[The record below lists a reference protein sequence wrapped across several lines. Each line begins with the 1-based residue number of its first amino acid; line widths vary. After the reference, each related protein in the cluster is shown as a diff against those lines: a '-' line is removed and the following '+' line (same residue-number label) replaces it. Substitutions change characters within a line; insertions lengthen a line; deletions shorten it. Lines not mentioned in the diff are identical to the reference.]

1 MKNYLFLGIMGTA
14 LLFSSCSSDDDNEG
28 TNISSGQPQL
38 LLSKVTTVY
47 YDKPSQP
54 ETTVSNLSYNNQKQL
69 IKTVSA
75 GRTSTFEYD
84 NTGKPSKTNYY
95 NSDGSLDYYS
105 AYTYNGDQLTNIK
118 AIYANSDGN
127 RTVTYNYNTNG
138 QMISSTLCQNPECS
152 SPAID
157 TYIYNGNNIS
167 SETSTWGGFTT
178 YNSKRDFSYDDKLNP
193 YTNINKYLKIM
204 MGNAYSLSENN
215 YLVEK
220 ISDKDNGVWQQNQTI
235 TYTIQYN
242 SSNLPVQVIGTDANG
257 KKYVQYNY
265 EYITFKKQYTSVPR

>member
-1 MKNYLFLGIMGTA
+1 MGAA
-14 LLFSSCSSDDDNEG
+14 LLLNSCSSDDDEG

-69 IKTVSA
+69 IKTVSE

-84 NTGKPSKTNYY
+84 TTGKPSKTNHY
-95 NSDGSLDYYS
+95 NSDGTLDYYS
-105 AYTYNGDQLTNIK
+105 DYTYSGDQLTNIK

-127 RTVTYNYNTNG
+127 RTITYNYNTNG

-157 TYIYNGNNIS
+157 TYVYNGNNIS

-178 YNSKRDFSYDDKLNP
+178 YSNKRDFSYDDKLNP

-204 MGNAYSLSENN
+204 MGNAYNLSENN
-215 YLVEK
+215 YLTEK
-220 ISDKDNGVWQQNQTI
+220 ISYKDNGVWLQNQTI

-242 SSNLPVQVIGTDANG
+242 SSNLPVQVIGTEANG

>member
-1 MKNYLFLGIMGTA
+1 MSAVVFFN
-14 LLFSSCSSDDDNEG
+14 SCSSDDDNEG
-28 TNISSGQPQL
+28 ANAPSEQPQL

-47 YDKPSQP
+47 YDNPSKP
-54 ETTVSNLSYNNQKQL
+54 ETTVSILNYNNQKQL
-69 IKTVSA
+69 IKIISE
-75 GRTSTFEYD
+75 GRNSTFEYD
-84 NTGKPSKTNYY
+84 NTGKPSKTIYY
-95 NSDGSLDYYS
+95 NPNGTVDYYS
-105 AYTYNGDQLTNIK
+105 VYTYNGDQLTDIK

-157 TYIYNGNNIS
+157 TYVYNGDNIS
-167 SETSTWGGFTT
+167 SETSTWGGFMT
-178 YNSKRDFSYDDKLNP
+178 YSNKRDFSYDDKLNP

-204 MGNAYSLSENN
+204 MGNAYSLSKNN

-220 ISDKDNGVWQQNQTI
+220 ISDKDSGVWQQNQTI

-242 SSNLPVQVIGTDANG
+242 SSNLPVQVVGTEANG

-265 EYITFKKQYTSVPR
+265 EYITLKKQYTSVPR